1 MGWEWHHHC
10 PSFHAFPMTH
20 LSCKYSHLILISCT
34 PWSLWTVF
42 LIPIADW
49 LHVLL
54 LFPENS
60 FNVSSLLHIQFTSS
74 EELNYCDIC
83 LTNLT
88 LPFPRHPF
96 PSRLVYPKLKT
107 LVSGCPCLLLPVL
120 FPAIPHNF
128 LHTKHLLDS
137 SQAFPANPLPQ
148 TSLKSFWFHSFLQTL
163 LPLKPI
169 HRLGKRK
176 WSDSPWLYLLLSTIR
191 QHPFP
196 RY

>member
-1 MGWEWHHHC
+1 
-10 PSFHAFPMTH
+10 MTH
-20 LSCKYSHLILISCT
+20 LSCKYSHLILI
-34 PWSLWTVF
+34 SLWTVF

-96 PSRLVYPKLKT
+96 PSPAWSIPSSKHWFLAVH
-107 LVSGCPCLLLPVL
+107 VSCSQSY
-120 FPAIPHNF
+120 FPLSPTISCTP
-128 LHTKHLLDS
+128 S
-137 SQAFPANPLPQ
+137 
-148 TSLKSFWFHSFLQTL
+148 TSLTARKHSPQ
-163 LPLKPI
+163 I
-169 HRLGKRK
+169 
-176 WSDSPWLYLLLSTIR
+176 LYHT
-191 QHPFP
+191 PV
-196 RY
+196 